1 MVVVFVVVLLMVPV
15 LVVCATCIAALG
27 LRTVLVQT
35 ETTPDRASRE

>member
-27 LRTVLVQT
+27 LGTVLVLRKDPGQS
-35 ETTPDRASRE
+35 EP